1 MRFKQRIFLS
11 GLFIRHLTRQQPR
24 RTTMTKNLKLIAQK
38 GSMMVEALA
47 MLGLIAMV
55 TPVLYKKAAERTT
68 ELQDINAA
76 AQMRTISKALDDY
89 IKDNYIEFTEDKRP
103 GYWTVT
109 EDMISSYL
117 PYGFNLKDS
126 KLFTTPEMAIKR
138 VVHRED
144 PLDPDTLAHA
154 TLTGIVVAP
163 TSGDLPGIRSAKI
176 ASMIGANG
184 SVYKKCAGADGA
196 QKNQFCGVQGT
207 WFAEPDDYGVTAP
220 KEGSIASI
228 SLHAINSSSGAGA
241 EHVLF
246 RDDSMNDPSYNRM
259 QVSLLMDGNP
269 IEEVN
274 QLIALGTR
282 GSEEGTPNTIEI
294 VGALKS
300 GGNYEDGNLVVQG
313 AGTIRDLLTAGSA
326 NIASTFEVDSSGVS
340 SNKKVTISSGGL
352 DVTGDTTLDK
362 TTIDGEAMVN
372 TGKLTANAGAE
383 VKSGLTV
390 TGGSAATGDGNT
402 YSLAVKKTNDSATDG
417 SLLVQNNARIDKDLY
432 VGGDFSANKIYG
444 RAELGGGLI
453 SGTTYNFK
461 ATSDRVDINKNIFTV
476 GDRLETSDTLAEL
489 GVGNVA
495 VGANT
500 TTAYLQYDGNNKV
513 TATAGNVSAVAGTQA
528 YVKGGNSTLTL
539 AATADLYGAGAAT
552 MTAAGG
558 DATVKATGTGTAIL
572 QSATSSVKAGSNNVR
587 LSSGASNRFL
597 TLGSEGMA
605 FGVNDGNGAAST
617 DYLFVDGN
625 KLAFSTDPSTLKYNA
640 DGGLTNSTGGTGTVN
655 DGVYIR
661 RGGMI
666 YLPRA
671 KEVSSDNSIGKQDTP
686 GYIKL
691 DRILANQKLEESKSV
706 YGGKKIYDAYQVNP
720 AYTSVM
726 HDIKLTT
733 RGNARLSDILPDFI
747 NKGIYV
753 IDNTYEEPASC
764 EKKTPKPQG
773 GCGKSNWENY
783 EVTKSGGIL
792 KVGDQP
798 VDCGNDANCITTP
811 WLGFVPTP
819 QCPPGYSKVITINP
833 IRWKMAE
840 AYSVAIEPTEQN
852 WTANKFKAFFVA
864 PRNPFKARFELSSET
879 VTSGNAHT
887 HSVPADYGMPLT
899 FQTNTWLNTT
909 IAGVRVDGTA
919 AKLSSSSSRDGDF
932 AGWHAIMGFLYHGTD
947 YKEYLH
953 GVGGGNLDGKIVW
966 NLFPVYK
973 EELTAIANVYCY
985 FERRKVDDWVW
996 NPDLVDTGYNQL
1008 QNFRTLTDEK
1018 KGKNTSGTL
1027 NYDDS
1032 RDYQKR
1038 LNDPALGYN
1047 NPW

>member
-1 MRFKQRIFLS
+1 
-11 GLFIRHLTRQQPR
+11 
-24 RTTMTKNLKLIAQK
+24 MTKNLKLIAQK

-89 IKDNYIEFTEDKRP
+89 IKDNYIEFTEDKTP

-109 EDMISSYL
+109 EAMISSYL

-138 VVHRED
+138 VVHREN
-144 PLDPDTLAHA
+144 PSDPDTLAHA

-246 RDDSMNDPSYNRM
+246 RDDSMNNSDYNRM
-259 QVSLLMDGNP
+259 KNVSLYMDGNS
-269 IEEVN
+269 IEEVSK
-274 QLIALGTR
+274 LIAL
-282 GSEEGTPNTIEI
+282 SEKNENVEANTINIEGMEGT
-294 VGALKS
+294 
-300 GGNYEDGNLVVQG
+300 DGHLYVKG
-313 AGTIRDLLTAGSA
+313 TGTIRDLLTAGSA
-326 NIASTFEVDSSGVS
+326 NIAESFVVNTDKTVSSGG
-340 SNKKVTISSGGL
+340 KVTVSSGGL

-362 TTIDGEAMVN
+362 TTIEGEATVN

-432 VGGDFSANKIYG
+432 VGGDFSAANVYG
-444 RAELGGGLI
+444 RTTLGGGKLDNAVA
-453 SGTTYNFK
+453 GYNYNFT
-461 ATSDRVDINKNIFTV
+461 ATSTRVDIDKNIFTV

-489 GVGNVA
+489 GVGNVV
-495 VGANT
+495 VGANAT
-500 TTAYLQYDGNNKV
+500 KAYLQYDANNRV
-513 TATAGNVSAVAGTQA
+513 NATLGNVEAVAGTQA
-528 YVKGGNSTLTL
+528 KVQGAGSSLTL
-539 AATADLYGAGAAT
+539 AANADLYGAGAAT
-552 MTAAGG
+552 VQAAGG

-572 QSATSSVKAGSNNVR
+572 QSATSSVKTGSNNVR

-597 TLGSEGMA
+597 TLTNGEMIFGSNNGSDVADDNYLAVNQDRIALADGAADSLGYNYNSATKTGTFTNKVIDGGVLIRREGMITLP
-605 FGVNDGNGAAST
+605 GADSKKDSMVRT
-617 DYLFVDGN
+617 SLSN
-625 KLAFSTDPSTLKYNA
+625 TLG
-640 DGGLTNSTGGTGTVN
+640 D
-655 DGVYIR
+655 
-661 RGGMI
+661 
-666 YLPRA
+666 
-671 KEVSSDNSIGKQDTP
+671 QDVK

-691 DRILANQKLEESKSV
+691 DRILANQNLENSGSV
-706 YGGKKIYDAYQVNP
+706 YSGKETYDSYQVNP

-753 IDNTYEEPASC
+753 IDNTYDESTGT
-764 EKKTPKPQG
+764 K
-773 GCGKSNWENY
+773 NWENY
-783 EVTKSGGIL
+783 RVTKPGKDLVID
-792 KVGDQP
+792 DQP
-798 VDCGNDANCITTP
+798 TDCGTKGANCITTP

-840 AYSVAIEPTEQN
+840 AYSVAMEPVKPTDCKDGSDPSKC
-852 WTANKFKAFFVA
+852 WTADRFKAFFVA
-864 PRNPFKARFELSSET
+864 PRNPFKARFELSSEDG
-879 VTSGNAHT
+879 SGGQHT
-887 HSVPADYGMPLT
+887 HTVPANYGMPLT

-909 IAGVRVDGTA
+909 IAGVRINGTA
-919 AKLSSSSSRDGDF
+919 AELSSSSSRDGDF

-947 YKEYLH
+947 YQEYLS
-953 GVGGGNLDGKIVW
+953 GIKAGNLNGKIVW
-966 NLFPVYK
+966 NLFPVYN

-985 FERRKVDDWVW
+985 FERRKVDTWEW

-1027 NYDDS
+1027 KYDSS
-1032 RDYQKR
+1032 RDYQDR
-1038 LNDPALGYN
+1038 LNDPALKYN